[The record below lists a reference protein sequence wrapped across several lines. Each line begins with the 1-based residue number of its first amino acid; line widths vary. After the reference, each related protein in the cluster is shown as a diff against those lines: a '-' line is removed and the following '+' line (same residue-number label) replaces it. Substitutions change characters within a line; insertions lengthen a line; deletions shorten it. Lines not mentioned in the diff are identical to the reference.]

1 MAERDV
7 RVERAQRGEQDDLI
21 EHDEHC
27 SMDPRT
33 MEALGVGLHQQV
45 RITRILPGG
54 AVPGVATVTQARDEE
69 RADVVRMGEDG
80 RRRFGTAGVFAARA
94 NSVVVRSELTDCEA
108 EQQGEFVERLTDD
121 GAQTVLIVIAPHG
134 GRIEPHTDDQAAQVA
149 SHFLPDRVSTW
160 LCRGYGDHSEAWHI
174 TSGDLNPISF
184 PLLGQVIGR
193 EFRHAVSFHGFTP
206 PDVLVGGAAPKALRK
221 EIAAAIR
228 VATAGTDLVVQ
239 VAEPGDPIGGG
250 DAANIV
256 NRLTGD
262 GDNGVQ
268 IEQTL
273 RARREHG
280 TAIAKA
286 VAEVYL
292 RVLTEAGAAPPK

>member
-134 GRIEPHTDDQAAQVA
+134 GRIEPHTDEQARQVA
-149 SHFLPDRVSTW
+149 GHFLPDRVSTW
-160 LCRGYGDHSEAWHI
+160 LCRGYGDHSQAWHT
-174 TSGDLNPISF
+174 TSDDLDGAGF
-184 PLLGQVIGR
+184 PLLAEVLAR
-193 EFRHAVSFHGFTP
+193 RFTHAVSFHGFTP
-206 PDVLVGGAAPKALRK
+206 PDVLVGGAAPKAFRQ
-221 EIAAAIR
+221 EIADAISAATQGSGLVVR
-228 VATAGTDLVVQ
+228 VATATDPL
-239 VAEPGDPIGGG
+239 GGHN
-250 DAANIV
+250 AANVV
-256 NRLTGD
+256 NRLAREGD
-262 GDNGVQ
+262 GVQ
-268 IEQTL
+268 IEQSP
-273 RARREHG
+273 RARAEHG
-280 TAIAKA
+280 AAIADA
-286 VAEVYL
+286 VAGVYL
-292 RVLTEAGAAPPK
+292 EAMGAAGVAARP